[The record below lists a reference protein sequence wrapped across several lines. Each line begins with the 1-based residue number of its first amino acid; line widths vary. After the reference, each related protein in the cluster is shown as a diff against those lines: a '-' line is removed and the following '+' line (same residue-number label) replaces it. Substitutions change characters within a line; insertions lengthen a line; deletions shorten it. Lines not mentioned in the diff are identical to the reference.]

1 LSLSLTFSTVIGSR
15 ETDSLQFCLLSRDE
29 PLHGRLIRRDVRVA
43 RVHIPVRRRGG
54 FFDNRGSAVQ
64 RTPFAPWTSFGLL
77 GTRPS
82 LRGRSMLRSA
92 AERTSICSFQLA
104 TAAIKFRKVENF
116 RPPKTQPITVSPYN
130 RDSAEAHYWRSSL
143 RAFWVQA
150 IVTACAALAGL
161 AGLILLNGTLK
172 ATKKAARAAN
182 TQAEAANSQAQ
193 TALNQTLITQREFD
207 YRNDRGFTPR
217 SL

>member
-1 LSLSLTFSTVIGSR
+1 
-15 ETDSLQFCLLSRDE
+15 
-29 PLHGRLIRRDVRVA
+29 
-43 RVHIPVRRRGG
+43 
-54 FFDNRGSAVQ
+54 
-64 RTPFAPWTSFGLL
+64 
-77 GTRPS
+77 
-82 LRGRSMLRSA
+82 M
-92 AERTSICSFQLA
+92 
-104 TAAIKFRKVENF
+104 
-116 RPPKTQPITVSPYN
+116 
-130 RDSAEAHYWRSSL
+130 
-143 RAFWVQA
+143 AFWVQA